1 MANTFLTPNIIA
13 REALMQ
19 LRANCVMAGL
29 VYRDYSS
36 EFVAGVGDTVTIRKP
51 ASFEAKEFNRAN
63 GITIQDA
70 TESGVDVKLDKL
82 LDVSFEVTA
91 EQLTMDIADFSTQLL
106 QPAMQSFAQ
115 KIDLYLLGLYSDIP
129 YFDGTAGTTP
139 STIAAITNVRQKLGE
154 NLAPLLLRRLVID
167 PAAENSFLQLST
179 FHEADK
185 VGDNGTALREASLG
199 RKFGFDIYSDQ
210 NVLTHTKGTLAVGG
224 GTNPKIHPKAAGS
237 VGDTEL
243 TLNVSGGTSPTLTG
257 TLKKG
262 DYITIGTG
270 TATATYMITKD
281 ATAATN
287 EIDVEIA
294 PALTADIATTDEV
307 TVGASYTAN
316 LAFHR
321 NAFALVSRPLALPKG
336 LADGQKAVVNYDG
349 FGLRVIYD
357 YNSQYKKDVVS
368 IDMLCGVKTLDAR
381 LACKMLG

>member
-1 MANTFLTPNIIA
+1 MANTFLTPKIIA

-19 LRANCVMAGL
+19 LRANCVMSGL

-70 TESGVDVKLDKL
+70 TESGIDVKLDKL

-115 KIDLYLLGLYSDIP
+115 KIDLYLLGLYSDVP
-129 YFDGTAGTTP
+129 DNSGTAGTTP
-139 STIAAITNVRQKLGE
+139 STIAAITDVRQVLNE
-154 NLAPLLLRRLVID
+154 NLVPLTNRRLVID
-167 PAAENSFLQLST
+167 PAAENNFLQIST
-179 FHEADK
+179 FHEAEK

-224 GTNPKIHPKAAGS
+224 GTNPKIHPKAAGDI
-237 VGDTEL
+237 GDTEL
-243 TLNVSGGTSPTLTG
+243 TLSVSGGTSPTLTG

-262 DYITIGTG
+262 DNITIGTN
-270 TATATYMITKD
+270 AYMVTKD
-281 ATAATN
+281 ATAASN
-287 EIDVEIA
+287 EIAVEIA
-294 PALTADIATTDEV
+294 PALKADIATTDAV
-307 TVGASYTAN
+307 TVGGSYAAN

-321 NAFALVSRPLALPKG
+321 NAFALVTRPLALPKG
-336 LADGQKAVVNYDG
+336 LADGQKAVVSYDG